1 MHLAHLESATT
12 VPIGQLQPD
21 DWQGSEHDL
30 GDSEGSPEMAAFEKT
45 ADVVQV
51 EMAVK
56 LVSSLAV

>member
-1 MHLAHLESATT
+1 MHLAHLVSATA

-21 DWQGSEHDL
+21 DWQGPGHDL
-30 GDSEGSPEMAAFEKT
+30 GDSEWSPEMVAFEKA

-56 LVSSLAV
+56 LV